1 MTSFSLLCL
10 HVLAMASTTAAFVP
24 SPVRTAT
31 IHKTSAS
38 ASASIH
44 QPSTTV
50 ATMPNTNTLT
60 NTFDRNT
67 SHNHNHNH
75 NHQRRMSSSRMT
87 MNMVA
92 GNGAATV
99 MGIVSGG
106 ILGGAL
112 HAIAGEF
119 WECGN

>member
-1 MTSFSLLCL
+1 
-10 HVLAMASTTAAFVP
+10 MASTTAAFVP

-31 IHKTSAS
+31 IHKTS